1 MLFNS
6 IMFILLFLPVTFLGY
21 RFLCRQGW
29 FSIAKIFLIFASL
42 FFYAYWD
49 VSYLPL
55 ILFSIVFNYW
65 AGTYLTGVSADRIR
79 YRKIILFLG
88 ILVNL
93 GLLGYFKYTDFVI
106 TNINLLFSANFELM
120 NIVLPL
126 AISFFTFQ
134 QVAYL
139 VDSYYGKTAHYDF
152 LSYALFVTFFPQLI
166 AGPIV
171 SHDELIPQFKDK
183 TNFIINYKNV
193 YFGILIFLIGLF
205 KKVVV
210 ADTFAAYATSGFD
223 VATTLDFINAWFTS
237 LSYTMQI
244 YFDFSGY
251 CDMAIGI
258 GLLFN
263 IKLPINFNSP
273 YKALDIQ
280 DFWRRWHIT
289 LSRFLRNYIYI
300 PLGGNRRGQKRASV
314 NVFVVFLL
322 GGLWHGAAWTFVI
335 WGALHGLAN
344 VIVRLWH
351 WLGLKM
357 GRVLAWF
364 VTFNFVNIAWVYFR
378 ATSFESA
385 NKVLKGMFNFK
396 SLLDISLTK
405 SLSVVDANVFSVVA
419 LFLLIALCVL
429 MPNSMEMRKYFDI
442 TSAHRGRWMT
452 LLLVVL
458 TLSLLLKMVLIPYA
472 EFIYFNF

>member
-300 PLGGNRRGQKRASV
+300 PLGGNRRGQKRASI

-322 GGLWHGAAWTFVI
+322 GGL
-335 WGALHGLAN
+335 
-344 VIVRLWH
+344 
-351 WLGLKM
+351 
-357 GRVLAWF
+357 
-364 VTFNFVNIAWVYFR
+364 
-378 ATSFESA
+378 
-385 NKVLKGMFNFK
+385 
-396 SLLDISLTK
+396 
-405 SLSVVDANVFSVVA
+405 
-419 LFLLIALCVL
+419 
-429 MPNSMEMRKYFDI
+429 
-442 TSAHRGRWMT
+442 
-452 LLLVVL
+452 
-458 TLSLLLKMVLIPYA
+458 
-472 EFIYFNF
+472 